1 MMIRIYL
8 LISIIIISL
17 TYPNTFEDTYSNLS
31 NANQESSSTLSQ
43 YNIIGKD
50 NIYLEDTI
58 RIICGVISS
67 LMKSLRSIFFDS
79 ITKQFLLLFS

>member
-17 TYPNTFEDTYSNLS
+17 TYPNTLEDTYSNLS

-50 NIYLEDTI
+50 NI
-58 RIICGVISS
+58 
-67 LMKSLRSIFFDS
+67 
-79 ITKQFLLLFS
+79 